1 MTTMS
6 ELARAA
12 QAIHKA
18 TALLI
23 TSGAGIGVDSGLPD
37 FRGPNGFWKVYPPL
51 QKLGIR
57 FEEMANPFWFHKNPH
72 LAWGFYGHRLEL
84 YRKTVPHRGF
94 HILQEMCKNKKSFV
108 FTSNV
113 DGQFQ
118 KAGFPEDKIYECHGS
133 IHYAQCLSSCA
144 KIYPANFSVAVASE
158 TLLAKEPLP
167 KCPDCGSLL
176 RPNILLFGDMSWLE
190 ERVED
195 QNARFEE
202 FMRSVTRE
210 DRFVVLELGAGT
222 AVSTVR
228 STSERVSNEKKGT
241 LIRINPDDPSLDR
254 GALWGWSRYDHNV
267 SKGIGI
273 ASGALAAL
281 EGIQQHL
288 QTMKD

>member
-1 MTTMS
+1 MS
-6 ELARAA
+6 ELIRAA

-18 TALLI
+18 KAVLI
-23 TSGAGIGVDSGLPD
+23 TAGAGIGVDSGLPD

-84 YRKTVPHRGF
+84 YRKTVPHKGF
-94 HILQEMCKNKKSFV
+94 HILQEMCKNKNSFV

-118 KAGFPEDKIYECHGS
+118 KAGFSEDKIYECHGS
-133 IHYAQCLSSCA
+133 IHHTQCLSSCA
-144 KIYPANFSVAVASE
+144 SEIQPADFSVNVDSE
-158 TLLAKEPLP
+158 TLLAKDPLP
-167 KCPDCGSLL
+167 KCKKCGSLL

-190 ERVED
+190 ERSEE
-195 QNARFEE
+195 QSARFEK
-202 FMRSVTRE
+202 FLGSVKAR
-210 DRFVVLELGAGT
+210 DPFVVLEVGAGT

-228 STSERVSNEKKGT
+228 STSERICNEKKGT

-254 GALWGWSRYDHNV
+254 GSMWGWTRYDH
-267 SKGIGI
+267 K
-273 ASGALAAL
+273 
-281 EGIQQHL
+281 
-288 QTMKD
+288 K